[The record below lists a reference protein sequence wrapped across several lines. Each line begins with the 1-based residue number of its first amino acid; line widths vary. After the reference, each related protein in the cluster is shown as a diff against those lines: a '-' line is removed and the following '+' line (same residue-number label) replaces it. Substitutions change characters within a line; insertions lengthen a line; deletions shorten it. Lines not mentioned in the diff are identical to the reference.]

1 MYQMDSILHYGCPGV
16 DEKSKMTST
25 SDKNKNVP
33 HESQADTGKNIIF
46 CVI

>member
-16 DEKSKMTST
+16 DQNDVTC
-25 SDKNKNVP
+25 DKNKNVP
-33 HESQADTGKNIIF
+33 HESQADTGKNRIF